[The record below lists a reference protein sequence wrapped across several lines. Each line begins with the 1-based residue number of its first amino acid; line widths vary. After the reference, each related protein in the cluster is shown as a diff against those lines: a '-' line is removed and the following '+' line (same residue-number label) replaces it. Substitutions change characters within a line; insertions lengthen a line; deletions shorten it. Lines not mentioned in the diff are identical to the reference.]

1 MNRIR
6 SSDWMTLALWVMGLV
21 LAFSCLAWVLRTES
35 TRQLH
40 ASAEAAGLH
49 WAKFAERTV
58 PDLVRVLTGDG
69 LTPQARE
76 QLLRLRKVDVVF
88 RFKLFDPAGNLML
101 VSDDLDRVEPPPKK
115 AAAEGIGQ
123 HHGGGAKDHI
133 RIKVLSGVNHIEL
146 HREQRPNRPAVYSES
161 YVPVLRDGRLQG
173 VVEVYVDQVAEDQRI
188 SGAFFRVAGA
198 VAALLL
204 LIVLAFGYQ
213 FWQRLRGQR
222 QAEERVH
229 YMAHYDTL
237 SGALNRSSFN
247 DALKQATWRREAGG
261 PGFSVLC
268 IDLDHFKEVND
279 RLGHAAGD
287 EVLRVA
293 TQRLRDAVREGDPV
307 ARLGGDEFAVLL
319 PGVTTAA
326 AVTPLAQRIVTL
338 LAQPYDVAGQ
348 RVMCGGSVGAAIHGV
363 DATEQADL
371 LHKADLALYQAKAAG
386 RGTLSFFNA
395 ATEELLKARRQ
406 LTNDLQ
412 AALGTDQLYLH
423 YQPLHDARSLALTG
437 YEALLRWNHP
447 TRGNV
452 PPMDFIPLAE
462 ETGLIDQLGLWVLNR
477 ACADAAGWPE
487 PLSVA
492 INLSPAQLVHS
503 DLVGLVR
510 SALADNGLPARRLEL
525 EITESMLM
533 TNTEQVLCQLHELS
547 AMGVSIAMDDFGT
560 GYSSLAYLWRFPF
573 DKVKIDRAFT
583 QNLNNDPKV
592 NLIVHSI
599 ITLAHSLNIR
609 VNAEGVETG
618 QQMATLRAQGCDEL
632 QGFFLGHPG
641 PLAGLT
647 HAGRAAAGAP
657 ASRAERSD
665 SVHDSPFADLPTV
678 QTIRG

>member
-6 SSDWMTLALWVMGLV
+6 SSDWLTLALWVVGLV
-21 LAFSCLAWVLRTES
+21 LAFACLAWVLRTES
-35 TRQLH
+35 TRQLE
-40 ASAEAAGLH
+40 ASAEAAGVS

-58 PDLVRVLTGDG
+58 PDLDRALAGDG

-76 QLLRLRKVDVVF
+76 QLLRLRKVNVVF

-101 VSDDLDRVEPPPKK
+101 VSDDLDSVEPPPKK
-115 AAAEGIGQ
+115 AAAEGIGL
-123 HHGGGAKDHI
+123 HHGGGAKNHI

-146 HREQRPNRPAVYSES
+146 HREQRPGRPAVYSEA
-161 YVPVLRDGRLQG
+161 YVPVLRDGHVQG
-173 VVEVYVDQVAEDQRI
+173 VVEVYVDQVADDQAI
-188 SGAFFRVAGA
+188 SSAFFRVSGA

-204 LIVLAFGYQ
+204 LMVLVFGYQ

-222 QAEERVH
+222 QAEERVR
-229 YMAHYDTL
+229 YMAHHDTL

-247 DALKQATWRREAGG
+247 DALKQAICHREAGG

-279 RLGHAAGD
+279 MLGHAAGD

-293 TQRLRDAVREGDPV
+293 TQRLRDAVRAGDPV

-326 AVTPLAQRIVTL
+326 AVTPLAQRLVTL
-338 LAQPYDVAGQ
+338 LAQLYDVAGQ

-363 DATEQADL
+363 DAAEQADL

-386 RGTLSFFNA
+386 RGTFSFFNA
-395 ATEELLKARRQ
+395 ASEELLRARRQ

-423 YQPLHDARSLALTG
+423 YQALHDSRSLVLTG

-547 AMGVSIAMDDFGT
+547 AMGVAIAMDDFGT
-560 GYSSLAYLWRFPF
+560 GYSSLAYLWRFAF
-573 DKVKIDRAFT
+573 NKVKIDRSF
-583 QNLNNDPKV
+583 
-592 NLIVHSI
+592 I
-599 ITLAHSLNIR
+599 ITPAFGPMETRVLIERAH
-609 VNAEGVETG
+609 
-618 QQMATLRAQGCDEL
+618 
-632 QGFFLGHPG
+632 
-641 PLAGLT
+641 
-647 HAGRAAAGAP
+647 GRTC
-657 ASRAERSD
+657 S
-665 SVHDSPFADLPTV
+665 
-678 QTIRG
+678 